1 MTGLGV
7 VEGTVQGVINPLVE
21 INNSNAIFVATLE
34 ASKVWIY
41 RTETRSLDIQNVANV
56 QALVEAI
63 NDVAGL
69 DLNPS
74 GRYDIAATLLK
85 VRFRITI
92 D

>member
-7 VEGTVQGVINPLVE
+7 VEGTVQGVVNPLVE

-34 ASKVWIY
+34 AGKVWIY
-41 RTETRSLDIQNVANV
+41 RTETRSLGIRNVANV
-56 QALVEAI
+56 QTLVEAI
-63 NDVAGL
+63 NNAAGL
-69 DLNPS
+69 DLTPS
-74 GRYDIAATLLK
+74 GRYDIAATLLR